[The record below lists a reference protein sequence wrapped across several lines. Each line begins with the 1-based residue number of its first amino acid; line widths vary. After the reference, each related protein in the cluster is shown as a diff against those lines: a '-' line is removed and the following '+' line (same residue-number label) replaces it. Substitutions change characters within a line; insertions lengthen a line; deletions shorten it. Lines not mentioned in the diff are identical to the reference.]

1 MTEFTASRTQTPT
14 ALDARA
20 ALFVAILLVA
30 WTSFPPFPD
39 LGTNDSV
46 SVGDGTFVLI
56 YAAFAMMG
64 SVAAVMI
71 WRTDGP
77 ALRCL
82 LTPSYMALAIWI
94 GFTCVTSQDA
104 GASLK
109 RLIML
114 GFVTICCAALALLP
128 RNRDQ
133 FALLLALVA
142 SIIIFL
148 CYFGVIFA
156 PQYSIHQ
163 ATDLGEPQLA
173 GDWRGLFGHKNIAS
187 AVFSILSFVG
197 IFVLRAGRP
206 VVGSTIFV
214 LSIIFV
220 LASGGK
226 SSIGICLAT
235 IVASFLATCTSD
247 VMLWSLIVFA
257 PLVLLNVLGVGS
269 VLSPTIAS
277 LAAGLPMDATFTG
290 RTDIWAFAAAKASET
305 LVFGHGMGAFWG
317 SQALLFG
324 PEQSTVWAGGAAHAH
339 NGYLDAVI
347 SMGLPGLVATVAA
360 LVVQP
365 ARDVRRAF
373 ARGDEPALALLFLQ
387 IWIFSLYLNSL
398 ESFFFDRGHPSWV
411 ALLFAIFGMRYLSTF
426 RVLR

>member
-1 MTEFTASRTQTPT
+1 MTEFTASSTQTPI

-30 WTSFPPFPD
+30 WISFPPFPD
-39 LGTNDSV
+39 LGTNDSI
-46 SVGDGTFVLI
+46 SVGDGTFVMM
-56 YAAFAMMG
+56 YVAFAVMG
-64 SVAAVMI
+64 SIAAVMI
-71 WRTDGP
+71 WRKDRP
-77 ALRCL
+77 ALKCV
-82 LTPSYMALAIWI
+82 LTPSYVALAIWI
-94 GFTCVTSQDA
+94 CLTCVTSQDV
-104 GASLK
+104 GASL
-109 RLIML
+109 RRVIML
-114 GFVTICCAALALLP
+114 GFVAICCAALSLLP

-148 CYFGVIFA
+148 CYFGVIFV

-187 AVFSILSFVG
+187 AVFSILTFVG
-197 IFVLRAGRP
+197 VFVVRAGRP
-206 VVGSTIFV
+206 AVGGIIFV
-214 LSIIFV
+214 LSITFV

-226 SSIGICLAT
+226 SSISICLAT
-235 IVASFLATCTSD
+235 IGASFLAAYTSN
-247 VMLWSLIVFA
+247 VVLWSLIVFA
-257 PLVLLNVLGVGS
+257 PLVVLNILGVGS
-269 VLSPTIAS
+269 VLSPTVAS
-277 LAAGLPMDATFTG
+277 LAASLPLDSTFTG
-290 RTDIWAFAAAKASET
+290 RTDIWAFAATKASEA

-324 PEQSTVWAGGAAHAH
+324 EEQSTIWAGGAAHAH

-347 SMGLPGLVATVAA
+347 SMGLPGLVATIAA
-360 LVVQP
+360 IVVQP
-365 ARDVRRAF
+365 ARDVRHAF
-373 ARGDEPALALLFLQ
+373 ARGEEPALALLFLQ

-398 ESFFFDRGHPSWV
+398 ESFFFDRAHPNWV
-411 ALLFAIFGMRYLSTF
+411 ALLFAVFGMRFLATF